1 MDPGCLAELYSGN
14 LLSGKAVPSSS
25 AASSAAQS
33 SSGSGSSKNQSSQS
47 AAGSASGFD
56 AQGSA
61 GTTASSATSS
71 APVQEITLTT
81 ANACK
86 GFYGGTLQIT
96 DIVTAF
102 TAELPVIPVLFKSGL
117 AIYNNGFEGLT
128 PTVTD
133 LFYGI

>member
-1 MDPGCLAELYSGN
+1 M
-14 LLSGKAVPSSS
+14 
-25 AASSAAQS
+25 
-33 SSGSGSSKNQSSQS
+33 
-47 AAGSASGFD
+47 
-56 AQGSA
+56 
-61 GTTASSATSS
+61 
-71 APVQEITLTT
+71 
-81 ANACK
+81 
-86 GFYGGTLQIT
+86 QIT